1 MAQRLKTDRILFFT
15 VVIMLSAGL
24 LFVYSASSI
33 MAELKGRSPWS
44 FLLQQA
50 VAAAVGVP
58 VMMLLKNTSYRK
70 LRHPAVAFTAVGIAL
85 ILLGIVYFAD
95 SAHHRWLRIGPAG
108 LQPSEI
114 AKPALVLFLAYF
126 VAWRSSA
133 INTRYTLMP
142 VAMTVGLV
150 VLAVIVADLG
160 TAVVLA
166 ATTAV
171 VFLVAGLEWR
181 YCLVAASVAM
191 VGVVF
196 FIAQKPYRVA
206 RIVGYLDP
214 EFRIIGQFDPQE
226 RLKTYLQKSLT
237 SRDTSYQADQ
247 SKIAVGAGGVFG
259 QGLMQGRQ
267 KLLYLPEAHTDFIYA
282 VVAEELGLIG
292 AGLLLLGFLVI
303 FWRGLRA
310 SVLIPDEFGAYLA
323 LGISTCIVVQAM
335 MNMSVVL
342 GMAPTKGIPLPLI
355 SSGGS
360 SLVSTLA
367 SLGMLMNI
375 SEHAG

>member
-1 MAQRLKTDRILFFT
+1 MTQLRTDRILFST
-15 VVIMLSAGL
+15 VVTMLSVGL

-33 MAELKGRSPWS
+33 MAELRYRSPWH
-44 FLLQQA
+44 FLIQQVA
-50 VAAAVGVP
+50 AAAVGVC
-58 VMMLLKNTSYRK
+58 VMMLLKHTSYRK
-70 LRHPAVAFTAVGIAL
+70 LQHPAVAFTAVGIAL
-85 ILLGIVYFAD
+85 ILLGIVYFVD
-95 SAHHRWLRIGPAG
+95 SAHHRWLRIGPVG

-166 ATTAV
+166 CTTAV

-181 YCLVAASVAM
+181 YCAMAASVAM
-191 VGVVF
+191 LGVVF
-196 FIAQKPYRVA
+196 FIVQKPYRVA

-214 EFRIIGQFDPQE
+214 EYRIIEQFDPHE

-237 SRDTSYQADQ
+237 SRDTSYQAEQ
-247 SKIAVGAGGVFG
+247 SKIAVGAGGVLG

-282 VVAEELGLIG
+282 VVGEELGLLG
-292 AGLLLLGFLVI
+292 AGGLLLGFVII

-323 LGISTCIVVQAM
+323 LGIS
-335 MNMSVVL
+335 
-342 GMAPTKGIPLPLI
+342 
-355 SSGGS
+355 
-360 SLVSTLA
+360 
-367 SLGMLMNI
+367 
-375 SEHAG
+375 

>member
-1 MAQRLKTDRILFFT
+1 MTQLRTDRILFST
-15 VVIMLSAGL
+15 VVTMLSVGL

-33 MAELKGRSPWS
+33 MAELRYRSPWH
-44 FLLQQA
+44 FLIQQVA
-50 VAAAVGVP
+50 AAAVGVC
-58 VMMLLKNTSYRK
+58 VMMLLKHTSYRK
-70 LRHPAVAFTAVGIAL
+70 LQHPAVAFTAVGIAL
-85 ILLGIVYFAD
+85 ILLGIVYFVD
-95 SAHHRWLRIGPAG
+95 SAHHRWLRIGPVG

-166 ATTAV
+166 CTTAV

-181 YCLVAASVAM
+181 YCAMAASVAM
-191 VGVVF
+191 LGVVF

-214 EFRIIGQFDPQE
+214 DYRIIEQFDPHE

-237 SRDTSYQADQ
+237 SRDTSYQAEQ
-247 SKIAVGAGGVFG
+247 SKIAVGAGGVLG

-282 VVAEELGLIG
+282 VVGEELGLLG
-292 AGLLLLGFLVI
+292 AGGLLLGFVII

-342 GMAPTKGIPLPLI
+342 GMAPTKGIPLPMI
-355 SSGGS
+355 SAGGS